1 MPIKFNGRNL
11 LIGAL
16 KLREEGQLVAYL
28 RTVVKRPS
36 ERLRETIDLIPLE
49 DRRAAEIAARRADE
63 QDWPPAPTSLEGQRI
78 WMTTPEGQRFFVG
91 LMMRKYQPSMTDQEV
106 DDILG
111 GLSGIDFLVLIRI
124 AFGEDG
130 TDPEAVRALIQGM
143 EETLKVDVVTDPPA
157 TPDESPVASSGA
169 NSSATSS

>member
-11 LIGAL
+11 LVGAL

-36 ERLRETIDLIPLE
+36 ERLRETIDLVPPE
-49 DRRAAEIAARRADE
+49 DRRAAEVAARRADE

-78 WMTTPEGQRFFVG
+78 WMATPEGQRFFVG
-91 LMMRKYQPSMTDQEV
+91 VVFRKYQPTMSDEQV
-106 DDILG
+106 DEILG
-111 GLSGIDFLVLIRI
+111 GLSGLDLLVLIRI

-130 TDPEAVRALIQGM
+130 TDPEAERAIIVGKTDALG
-143 EETLKVDVVTDPPA
+143 VVIA
-157 TPDESPVASSGA
+157 PDLADASPVPPSGASS
-169 NSSATSS
+169 SETSP